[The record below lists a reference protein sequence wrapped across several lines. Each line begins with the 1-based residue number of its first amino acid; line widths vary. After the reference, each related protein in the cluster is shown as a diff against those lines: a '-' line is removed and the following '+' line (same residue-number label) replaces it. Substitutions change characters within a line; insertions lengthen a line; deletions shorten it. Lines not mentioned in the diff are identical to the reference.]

1 MSVAPTVI
9 AAGWSWG
16 WRGRPGTA
24 LPRHRRVEI
33 DILSFIG
40 SKPCFQ
46 RVTSR
51 PDHTVRKTTR
61 CRPPRR
67 RPDRVLCR
75 FCSIKANFQ
84 PAFSLRER
92 RSPPPPFSHRG
103 RACGSER
110 KRLNHSPP
118 RPSNK
123 SSSSVE
129 CLLSGVQ
136 ERPPSLPSCNCQ
148 VSPVHLFTTNV
159 RRAATGC
166 ISMSKHPGGL
176 DVFSGPAQPRSP
188 TNPTTVIRQ
197 MSARVITNVRRFIET
212 PPVVKSFA
220 AKAGVSQPPAYTQ
233 YPPNACR
240 AIGGPFLA
248 KNEAVG
254 CPVLHLL
261 RVRRP
266 GGPGK
271 SPGLPASRAQ
281 LKASGSIAPKSS
293 RRLDVL
299 QGKVGDVVELLE

>member
-1 MSVAPTVI
+1 M
-9 AAGWSWG
+9 
-16 WRGRPGTA
+16 
-24 LPRHRRVEI
+24 LF
-33 DILSFIG
+33 LSH
-40 SKPCFQ
+40 PNQ
-46 RVTSR
+46 
-51 PDHTVRKTTR
+51 TVRKTTR
-61 CRPPRR
+61 CRAAAKPARSRLVSFLQHQSQFPA
-67 RPDRVLCR
+67 R
-75 FCSIKANFQ
+75 F
-84 PAFSLRER
+84 FSQRAPL
-92 RSPPPPFSHRG
+92 SPPFSHRR

-220 AKAGVSQPPAYTQ
+220 AKAGVSQPPAY
-233 YPPNACR
+233 PNTPQTPAGR
-240 AIGGPFLA
+240 LGALFQQ
-248 KNEAVG
+248 KT
-254 CPVLHLL
+254 
-261 RVRRP
+261 RP
-266 GGPGK
+266 
-271 SPGLPASRAQ
+271 
-281 LKASGSIAPKSS
+281 
-293 RRLDVL
+293 
-299 QGKVGDVVELLE
+299 